1 MATAARR
8 AGVRRPRASCPTAP
22 CTATNCASGWP
33 PSSVPSVRCPTDR
46 SIPAFVGCRPSSL
59 IDEVDVTPAIE
70 SAAPPLSARRA
81 RVVYAITADG
91 KEEFSAWANQPGPE
105 AWEDEGFAAHL
116 AFFGRTESRTRL
128 RILEGRRSRLEER
141 VDTLRESLARGRER
155 VDAYTL
161 QLQQHGLDGAE
172 REVRWLNEL
181 IQNEQSTNQSVP
193 SRYRRSSKWV
203 RFASQSSESATAPRR
218 SSRASS
224 TTRMPIRPASC
235 PDSCTSSSVRTTS
248 ATSSSSPPSTST
260 ARRSD
265 STSPRPSTRPR
276 TTP

>member
-1 MATAARR
+1 MAKRHDVLEFAVLGVLGDGPQHGYELRKRLATVLGPFRALSYGSLYPCLRR
-8 AGVRRPRASCPTAP
+8 LQGK
-22 CTATNCASGWP
+22 G
-33 PSSVPSVRCPTDR
+33 
-46 SIPAFVGCRPSSL
+46 L
-59 IDEVDVTPAIE
+59 IDEVDVTPATE

-116 AFFGRTESRTRL
+116 AFFGRTEARVRI

-141 VDTLRESLARGRER
+141 VETLRESLARSRER

-181 IQNEQSTNQSVP
+181 ITHE
-193 SRYRRSSKWV
+193 REHEDV
-203 RFASQSSESATAPRR
+203 RQPITAEE
-218 SSRASS
+218 
-224 TTRMPIRPASC
+224 
-235 PDSCTSSSVRTTS
+235 
-248 ATSSSSPPSTST
+248 
-260 ARRSD
+260 
-265 STSPRPSTRPR
+265 
-276 TTP
+276 